1 MRDDKIK
8 QPFGVEC
15 DDDWPIGPAL
25 VATGVMLFIVFITA
39 LATH

>member
-1 MRDDKIK
+1 MREDKIK

-25 VATGVMLFIVFITA
+25 VATGVMLLIVLIAA
-39 LATH
+39 LATI

>member
-1 MRDDKIK
+1 MREDKIK

-25 VATGVMLFIVFITA
+25 VATGVMLLIVLLAA
-39 LATH
+39 LATI